1 MSQFYFALIFLILQ
15 NAFYAVDCILISS
28 AGHYSGKE
36 TVDAHGKENLCRAI
50 SVAKQV
56 FNTLTEMVIDRDA
69 NVLCPQP
76 SATLL
81 KNKKNPVGNGC
92 CN

>member
-1 MSQFYFALIFLILQ
+1 MTDRISFPEEEKFAKSHSLPF
-15 NAFYAVDCILISS
+15 FVVS
-28 AGHYSGKE
+28 ARTGKNVE
-36 TVDAHGKENLCRAI
+36 E
-50 SVAKQV
+50 V